1 MDTKKSMNSAHSV
14 NLSRRGFV
22 KTAVTGIA
30 LVAAGGSGALL
41 GACEGTT
48 DGGAGTE
55 GGGETAATGAERIL
69 KLRIDG
75 EPGSLDTNYAFDG
88 TSNTIVNATT
98 SSLFRIDK
106 NNEVVPDLVDTYT
119 TSDDGL
125 IYTFVLKETTWTSGA
140 PLTAHDFVYS
150 WKRLVDPDGGFGN
163 AQQLSAAGIL
173 NAAAI
178 IAGEKPASTLG
189 VEALDNTTL
198 QITLDRPVS
207 YVERILR
214 NTNVRPI
221 EQGFFE
227 AQGANWG
234 TSPQT
239 HNACGPYQLSV
250 FQAATPTIELIKN
263 PNYHDASK
271 IPFDGLRFQ
280 VITDAQQALFS
291 FQNGDLDILEL
302 KGDQVEL
309 YEDDSTFHSE
319 LRAQIFYIALNTQLP
334 GLASPKLRKALGLAI
349 DKEYLTTNILKNGS
363 VPAYYFVPY
372 DFAFDSKDGDFR
384 TGAPLYQQV
393 DKGEA
398 LRLWNEVQAETGV
411 DAFTFSVVLGED
423 TLSQTVGQYIQAQI
437 QDTLPG
443 IMLELSAAPEKVWY
457 EVLEQREWGLDNDWW
472 WGEYPDAVANLML
485 FTGASDYNFSGY
497 DNEEF
502 NAIIHDADTLP
513 LAANEAARLQALHR
527 AEEIILDEDTA
538 LLPLYQAAQ
547 GYLSNP
553 ELDVPYANG
562 SYVLEDISIR

>member
-1 MDTKKSMNSAHSV
+1 MDTKKIVNSAHSV
-14 NLSRRGFV
+14 NLSRCGFV

-41 GACEGTT
+41 GACETT
-48 DGGAGTE
+48 TGSSTGAE
-55 GGGETAATGAERIL
+55 GGGAATTGAQRIL

-125 IYTFVLKETTWTSGA
+125 IYTFVLKKTTWTSGT

-150 WKRLVDPDGGFGN
+150 WKRLVDPEGGFGN

-189 VEALDNTTL
+189 VEALDDTTL
-198 QITLDRPVS
+198 QITLDRPVP

-227 AQGANWG
+227 AQGASWG

-250 FQAATPTIELIKN
+250 FQAATPTIELVKN
-263 PNYHDASK
+263 PNYHNASK

-291 FQNGDLDILEL
+291 YQSGDLDVLEL

-309 YEDDSTFHSE
+309 YEDDPTFHSE

-334 GLASPKLRKALGLAI
+334 GLASPRLRKALGLAI

-363 VPAYYFVPY
+363 VPAYYFVPH
-372 DFAFDSKDGDFR
+372 DFAFD
-384 TGAPLYQQV
+384 
-393 DKGEA
+393 
-398 LRLWNEVQAETGV
+398 
-411 DAFTFSVVLGED
+411 
-423 TLSQTVGQYIQAQI
+423 
-437 QDTLPG
+437 
-443 IMLELSAAPEKVWY
+443 
-457 EVLEQREWGLDNDWW
+457 
-472 WGEYPDAVANLML
+472 
-485 FTGASDYNFSGY
+485 
-497 DNEEF
+497 
-502 NAIIHDADTLP
+502 
-513 LAANEAARLQALHR
+513 
-527 AEEIILDEDTA
+527 
-538 LLPLYQAAQ
+538 
-547 GYLSNP
+547 
-553 ELDVPYANG
+553 
-562 SYVLEDISIR
+562 